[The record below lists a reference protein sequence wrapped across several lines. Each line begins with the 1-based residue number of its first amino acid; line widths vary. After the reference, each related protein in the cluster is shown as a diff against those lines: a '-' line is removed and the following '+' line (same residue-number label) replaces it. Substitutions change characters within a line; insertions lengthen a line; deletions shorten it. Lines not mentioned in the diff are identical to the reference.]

1 VATARRPLVQGTG
14 ASRRALAE
22 VKSLPEGMRPDVEA
36 EARGTSAALRTEVA
50 ELRAVV
56 DRLPVATVVVDRAGR
71 VTRWNR
77 GAERMFG
84 WTADEVVGGSI
95 PTRPED
101 GDDEVA
107 ALCKAA
113 LDGETRQSVEV
124 QRRRKD
130 GSPIDVR
137 VTVAPLPGE
146 DGRIEGA
153 IGILEDLTDQRRTQR
168 ELERTQSAVDRS
180 SVGVVL
186 LDRDSRI
193 VYINDATLEIYRATA
208 EHVRNRAIKHSN
220 PRLEGQAWHEWLD
233 KLRGAGTLVQETVH
247 LRDDGTEVPLEITSH
262 YLEFDG
268 EPMVYSFV
276 RDITDRIEAEAR
288 RRAQETLYRQLA
300 EASNVGI
307 WHVDRAGHT
316 IYANPIIVEMLEL
329 DDPSELERVSYHAFF
344 SEESL
349 ERLRRQGRDAMRND
363 RYRHEITLCGRKGG
377 RRETLLSGS
386 VVRDED
392 GKTIGMIGTFTD
404 IGDVKRVRRELQRT
418 QFAVDR
424 ATAAIFWW
432 GLDGHYVY
440 VNDAACEQ
448 LGYDRD
454 ELLTQCWQDNLP
466 PEEVERMNRD
476 VAPAFQEQGH
486 MLFETEHVRRDGHRF
501 PVEVQMYLLN
511 FDEEQLICAFVHDI
525 TERKRT
531 ERELREA
538 KEHAEYANRAK
549 TEFLANMSHELRTPL
564 NAINGFSEIM
574 AEEMFGPLGTEPY
587 REYVRD
593 INQSGR
599 HLLQLINDILDL
611 SKIEAGK
618 LELYDGPVDLER
630 LFAASLRIVGERTR
644 RAGLEVSSRIEDGLG
659 RIHADERALKQV
671 LLNLLT
677 NAAKF
682 TPEGGR
688 IELSAERRDDGHL
701 VVAVADTGVGMATQ
715 DIPRALKRFEQLH
728 GSLGRPAEG
737 TGLGLPLVAALVEL
751 HGGTI
756 EIDSE
761 PGVGTTVRVVLPA
774 ERVL

>member
-1 VATARRPLVQGTG
+1 
-14 ASRRALAE
+14 
-22 VKSLPEGMRPDVEA
+22 
-36 EARGTSAALRTEVA
+36 
-50 ELRAVV
+50 
-56 DRLPVATVVVDRAGR
+56 
-71 VTRWNR
+71 
-77 GAERMFG
+77 
-84 WTADEVVGGSI
+84 
-95 PTRPED
+95 
-101 GDDEVA
+101 
-107 ALCKAA
+107 
-113 LDGETRQSVEV
+113 
-124 QRRRKD
+124 
-130 GSPIDVR
+130 
-137 VTVAPLPGE
+137 
-146 DGRIEGA
+146 
-153 IGILEDLTDQRRTQR
+153 
-168 ELERTQSAVDRS
+168 
-180 SVGVVL
+180 
-186 LDRDSRI
+186 
-193 VYINDATLEIYRATA
+193 
-208 EHVRNRAIKHSN
+208 
-220 PRLEGQAWHEWLD
+220 
-233 KLRGAGTLVQETVH
+233 
-247 LRDDGTEVPLEITSH
+247 
-262 YLEFDG
+262 
-268 EPMVYSFV
+268 
-276 RDITDRIEAEAR
+276 
-288 RRAQETLYRQLA
+288 
-300 EASNVGI
+300 
-307 WHVDRAGHT
+307 
-316 IYANPIIVEMLEL
+316 
-329 DDPSELERVSYHAFF
+329 
-344 SEESL
+344 
-349 ERLRRQGRDAMRND
+349 
-363 RYRHEITLCGRKGG
+363 
-377 RRETLLSGS
+377 
-386 VVRDED
+386 
-392 GKTIGMIGTFTD
+392 
-404 IGDVKRVRRELQRT
+404 
-418 QFAVDR
+418 
-424 ATAAIFWW
+424 
-432 GLDGHYVY
+432 
-440 VNDAACEQ
+440 
-448 LGYDRD
+448 
-454 ELLTQCWQDNLP
+454 
-466 PEEVERMNRD
+466 MNRD

-511 FDEEQLICAFVHDI
+511 FDEEQLFCAFVHDI

-618 LELYDGPVDLER
+618 LELHDGPVDLER

>member
-1 VATARRPLVQGTG
+1 M
-14 ASRRALAE
+14 
-22 VKSLPEGMRPDVEA
+22 PEGIHRDLGDES
-36 EARGTSAALRTEVA
+36 RDTHAALRAEVA

-56 DRLPVATVVVDRAGR
+56 DGLPVATVVIDRDGR

-84 WTADEVVGGSI
+84 WTADEVLGGPI
-95 PTRPED
+95 PTKPQGR
-101 GDDEVA
+101 DDEVA
-107 ALCKAA
+107 ALRRAA
-113 LDGETRQSVEV
+113 LDGGTRKSVEV
-124 QRRRKD
+124 RRHRKD

-137 VTVAPLPGE
+137 VTVAPLPDE
-146 DGRIEGA
+146 DGRIVGA

-180 SVGVVL
+180 SIGVVL

-193 VYINDATLEIYRATA
+193 VYINDATLKIYRATA
-208 EHVRNRAIKHSN
+208 ERVRNRAVKYSN
-220 PRLEGQAWHEWLD
+220 PRLEGQAWDKWLD
-233 KLRGAGTLVQETVH
+233 TLRRAGTLVQETVH

-262 YLEFDG
+262 YLEFDD

-276 RDITDRIEAEAR
+276 RDITDRIEAETE

-307 WHVDRAGHT
+307 WHVDREGRS

-329 DDPSELERVSYHAFF
+329 DDPSELERVSYHEFF
-344 SEESL
+344 SRESL
-349 ERLRRQGRDAMRND
+349 ERIRRQGRDAVQND

-386 VVRDED
+386 MVRDET
-392 GKTIGMIGTFTD
+392 GRVIARIGTFTD

-424 ATAAIFWW
+424 ANAAIFWW

-448 LGYDRD
+448 LGYDRE
-454 ELLTQCWQDNLP
+454 ELLTRRWQDNLP
-466 PEEVERMNRD
+466 PEEVMRMERK
-476 VAPAFQEQGH
+476 VAPAFQDQGH
-486 MLFETEHVRRDGHRF
+486 MLFESEHVHRDGHRF
-501 PVEVQMYLLN
+501 PVEVQMYLLT
-511 FDEEQLICAFVHDI
+511 FDEEPLICAFVHDI

-574 AEEMFGPLGTEPY
+574 AEELFGPLGTEPY

-618 LELYDGPVDLER
+618 LDLQEGQVELER

-644 RAGLEVSSRIEDGLG
+644 RAGLAVSSRIEAGLG

-682 TPEGGR
+682 TPEAGR
-688 IELSAERRDDGHL
+688 IELSAERRDDGRL
-701 VVAVADTGVGMATQ
+701 VLAVADTGVGMAKE

-728 GSLGRPAEG
+728 GSLSRPAEG

-761 PGVGTTVRVVLPA
+761 LGAGTTVRVILPA